1 MALIAI
7 TWIHLSITPPQ
18 RMSNTI
24 YYYYIEFN
32 ILVSKYMVELK
43 NLFVLFLGSLNP
55 KCPDP
60 FHIVIAV
67 FLGSMLPQY
76 MALSVSQSVSL
87 VSFVKKNVGHF

>member
-1 MALIAI
+1 
-7 TWIHLSITPPQ
+7 
-18 RMSNTI
+18 
-24 YYYYIEFN
+24 
-32 ILVSKYMVELK
+32 MVELK

-76 MALSVSQSVSL
+76 MALFVRYVHSL
-87 VSFVKKNVGHF
+87 HSFVTFVRYVR